1 MSKTRVLVLDE
12 KTETALSMICDVA
25 LKFAGIHMASIVTDL
40 ACAIRD
46 RSEDGKDDDEW

>member
-1 MSKTRVLVLDE
+1 MSKRILILDE
-12 KTETALSMICDVA
+12 KTETALSTVCDIA

-46 RSEDGKDDDEW
+46 RGQQGDEDGDW